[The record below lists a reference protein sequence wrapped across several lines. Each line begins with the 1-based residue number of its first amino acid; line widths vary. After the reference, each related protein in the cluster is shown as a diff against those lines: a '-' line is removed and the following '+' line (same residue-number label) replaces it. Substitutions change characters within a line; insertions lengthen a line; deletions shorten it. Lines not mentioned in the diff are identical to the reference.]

1 MGQSYLKNAA
11 LLTGA
16 DVLLRLAGM
25 GLRIYLAN
33 ALGGEGMGLYQLVLA
48 VYALFVTLATAGVS
62 VAATRLMAEELA
74 RSRAQARGMLVR
86 LAGTGLLLGAAAM
99 AAQYGL
105 AGAAARWW
113 LGDVRAAGA
122 LRVSAFGMPWM
133 ALSAV
138 LRGFFI
144 ARRRVEPNVL
154 SQLVEQSVRI
164 GIIWYAL
171 EGGSAQD
178 VSARCTAV
186 LAATAVSEAVSACIL
201 LLFYRGEAVRA
212 FGAEKARRPADPAR
226 RLWEILWPVEG
237 GRCLASALHTAENML
252 VPACLTVC
260 LLDAGG
266 RSAAVAQYGSLKGMA
281 LPLLT
286 FPFGLLGSLSVLLMP
301 EITQAHIRGER
312 ARLDCLLDRM
322 LRLTGCFSALAG
334 ALFWVW
340 GEPLA
345 LLLYHS
351 REAGFYLRVL
361 GPAMPLMYLESMVDG
376 AMKGMGEQK
385 AVFRYSLWDAVLR
398 IAGVLLLL
406 PRWGMKGFLWVILL
420 SSAYTCQ
427 MNTARLLHV
436 SGLQPRLWRW
446 LGAPALAALVSA
458 GAGEGL
464 RALLAGQRE
473 HARPAGGALRGRLW
487 HGGSLPCR
495 AVAAGAGRR
504 GAGHSADGKKPQGAA
519 EKPGESE
526 LFWTQGGELSIIQWI
541 SWRNRR
547 MGLWTLWPATP
558 GKTGADRSRPDAK
571 EDFCEENREACAAGA
586 AAPDDPGAAGC
597 GHRDIQLLL
606 CPAAPGRRRGGGQLV
621 APQPCPA
628 LPESALD
635 RGALPAQLSGGR
647 AVPCALEVCRGA

>member
-1 MGQSYLKNAA
+1 MRQSYLKNAA
-11 LLTGA
+11 LMTGA

-62 VAATRLMAEELA
+62 VAATRLMAEEL
-74 RSRAQARGMLVR
+74 SRGRAEARGMLAR
-86 LAGTGLLLGAAAM
+86 LLAAGLGLGAFAM
-99 AAQYGL
+99 VAQFGL
-105 AGAAARWW
+105 AGLAAAWW
-113 LGDVRAAGA
+113 LGDARAAGA
-122 LRVSAFGMPWM
+122 LRAAAFGMPWM
-133 ALSAV
+133 AVSAV

-154 SQLVEQSVRI
+154 SQLAEQTVRI
-164 GIIWYAL
+164 GVVYVVL
-171 EGGSAQD
+171 EQGILRGGD
-178 VSARCTAV
+178 HGRKCTAV
-186 LAATAVSEAVSACIL
+186 LAATALSEAVSAGMM
-201 LLFYRGEAVRA
+201 LLFYHREARRCFA
-212 FGAEKARRPADPAR
+212 GEKARRPRDPAR
-226 RLWEILWPVEG
+226 RLWDILWPVEG

-351 REAGFYLRVL
+351 QEAGFYLRVL

-464 RALLAGQRE
+464 RALLAGWLGSGSTPTRL
-473 HARPAGGALRGRLW
+473 AALCAGGFGMAAVCLAVQWPLGLGEEVRAILRTEK
-487 HGGSLPCR
+487 S
-495 AVAAGAGRR
+495 RR
-504 GAGHSADGKKPQGAA
+504 ERQKSP
-519 EKPGESE
+519 
-526 LFWTQGGELSIIQWI
+526 
-541 SWRNRR
+541 
-547 MGLWTLWPATP
+547 
-558 GKTGADRSRPDAK
+558 
-571 EDFCEENREACAAGA
+571 ENRNCS
-586 AAPDDPGAAGC
+586 
-597 GHRDIQLLL
+597 GHR
-606 CPAAPGRRRGGGQLV
+606 G
-621 APQPCPA
+621 
-628 LPESALD
+628 EN
-635 RGALPAQLSGGR
+635 
-647 AVPCALEVCRGA
+647 

>member
-74 RSRAQARGMLVR
+74 RGRAQARGMLVR

-113 LGDVRAAGA
+113 LGDVRAVGA

-164 GIIWYAL
+164 GIIWYTL
-171 EGGSAQD
+171 EWGNAPD

-260 LLDAGG
+260 LLDTGG

-351 REAGFYLRVL
+351 QEAGFL
-361 GPAMPLMYLESMVDG
+361 
-376 AMKGMGEQK
+376 
-385 AVFRYSLWDAVLR
+385 SL
-398 IAGVLLLL
+398 IH
-406 PRWGMKGFLWVILL
+406 I
-420 SSAYTCQ
+420 
-427 MNTARLLHV
+427 
-436 SGLQPRLWRW
+436 
-446 LGAPALAALVSA
+446 
-458 GAGEGL
+458 
-464 RALLAGQRE
+464 
-473 HARPAGGALRGRLW
+473 
-487 HGGSLPCR
+487 
-495 AVAAGAGRR
+495 
-504 GAGHSADGKKPQGAA
+504 
-519 EKPGESE
+519 
-526 LFWTQGGELSIIQWI
+526 
-541 SWRNRR
+541 
-547 MGLWTLWPATP
+547 
-558 GKTGADRSRPDAK
+558 
-571 EDFCEENREACAAGA
+571 
-586 AAPDDPGAAGC
+586 
-597 GHRDIQLLL
+597 
-606 CPAAPGRRRGGGQLV
+606 
-621 APQPCPA
+621 
-628 LPESALD
+628 
-635 RGALPAQLSGGR
+635 
-647 AVPCALEVCRGA
+647 

>member
-74 RSRAQARGMLVR
+74 RGRAQARGMLVR

-113 LGDVRAAGA
+113 LGDMRAAGA

-171 EGGSAQD
+171 EWGNAQD

-252 VPACLTVC
+252 VPACLTVF

-266 RSAAVAQYGSLKGMA
+266 RSAAVAQYGCLKGMA

-301 EITQAHIRGER
+301 EITQAHIRGETG
-312 ARLDCLLDRM
+312 RLSALLDRM
-322 LRLTGCFSALAG
+322 LRLTGYFSALAG
-334 ALFWVW
+334 AVFWVW
-340 GEPLA
+340 GASAARLFYGPDGA
-345 LLLYHS
+345 
-351 REAGFYLRVL
+351 EAGFYLTVL

-376 AMKGMGEQK
+376 AMKGVGEQK

-398 IAGVLLLL
+398 IAGVMVLL
-406 PRWGMKGFLWVILL
+406 PRFGMKGFLFVILL
-420 SSAYTCQ
+420 SSVYTCLA
-427 MNTARLLHV
+427 NTARLLRV
-436 SGLQPRLWRW
+436 SGMHPALMRW
-446 LGAPALAALVSA
+446 LGAPLLAAGVSA
-458 GAGEGL
+458 GAGVFL
-464 RALLAGQRE
+464 REMLSGWQAGETPEQLAALCIGCCSMGLAG
-473 HARPAGGALRGRLW
+473 L
-487 HGGSLPCR
+487 
-495 AVAAGAGRR
+495 
-504 GAGHSADGKKPQGAA
+504 
-519 EKPGESE
+519 
-526 LFWTQGGELSIIQWI
+526 
-541 SWRNRR
+541 
-547 MGLWTLWPATP
+547 
-558 GKTGADRSRPDAK
+558 
-571 EDFCEENREACAAGA
+571 A
-586 AAPDDPGAAGC
+586 AAWPLGLGAEVRAALHPD
-597 GHRDIQLLL
+597 
-606 CPAAPGRRRGGGQLV
+606 
-621 APQPCPA
+621 
-628 LPESALD
+628 
-635 RGALPAQLSGGR
+635 R
-647 AVPCALEVCRGA
+647 ARQKAKKA

>member
-237 GRCLASALHTAENML
+237 GRVLASALHTAENML
-252 VPACLTVC
+252 VPACLAVY
-260 LLDAGG
+260 LINAGG
-266 RSAAVAQYGSLKGMA
+266 RTVALEQYGELKGMA

-301 EITQAHIRGER
+301 EITQAHILGQTK
-312 ARLDCLLDRM
+312 RLNALLDRM
-322 LRLTGCFSALAG
+322 LRLTGYFSVLAG
-334 ALFWVW
+334 VMFWVW
-340 GEPLA
+340 GRPLA
-345 LLLYHS
+345 QLLYQS
-351 REAGFYLRVL
+351 ADAGFYLETL
-361 GPAMPLMYLESMVDG
+361 APAMPLMYLESMVDG
-376 AMKGMGEQK
+376 AMKGVGEQK
-385 AVFRYSLWDAVLR
+385 AAFRYSVWDSILR
-398 IAGVLLLL
+398 IGGVVALL
-406 PRWGMKGFLWVILL
+406 PRFGMKGFLAVILL
-420 SSAYTCQ
+420 SSLYTCAA
-427 MNTARLLHV
+427 NTGHLLFS
-436 SGLQPRLWRW
+436 SGTQHAFRRW
-446 LGAPALAALVSA
+446 LGAPALAAVLAAAA
-458 GAGEGL
+458 GMAL
-464 RALLAGQRE
+464 RKLLADGFA
-473 HARPAGGALRGRLW
+473 ARLPLQLAALGIGGCATTGVFLL
-487 HGGSLPCR
+487 
-495 AVAAGAGRR
+495 AAWPLGL
-504 GAGHSADGKKPQGAA
+504 
-519 EKPGESE
+519 GEE
-526 LFWTQGGELSIIQWI
+526 
-541 SWRNRR
+541 
-547 MGLWTLWPATP
+547 
-558 GKTGADRSRPDAK
+558 
-571 EDFCEENREACAAGA
+571 A
-586 AAPDDPGAAGC
+586 AALWAA
-597 GHRDIQLLL
+597 HR
-606 CPAAPGRRRGGGQLV
+606 PGR
-621 APQPCPA
+621 PKK
-628 LPESALD
+628 
-635 RGALPAQLSGGR
+635 
-647 AVPCALEVCRGA
+647 

>member
-1 MGQSYLKNAA
+1 MRQSYLKNAA
-11 LLTGA
+11 LLTGS
-16 DVLLRLAGM
+16 DVVLRLAGM
-25 GLRIYLAN
+25 GLRIWLAN
-33 ALGGEGMGLYQLVLA
+33 ELGGEGMGLYQLVLA
-48 VYALFVTLATAGVS
+48 VYSLFITLATAGVS
-62 VAATRLMAEELA
+62 VAATRLMAEELSGPDTA
-74 RSRAQARGMLVR
+74 RGAARGMLRR
-86 LAGTGLLLGAAAM
+86 LLAAGLLLGLFAAAL
-99 AAQYGL
+99 QL
-105 AGAAARWW
+105 ATADLAARWW

-122 LRVSAFGMPWM
+122 LRVSALGMPWM
-133 ALSAV
+133 AVSAV

-144 ARRRVEPNVL
+144 ARRHVAPNVF
-154 SQLVEQSVRI
+154 SQLTEQTVRI
-164 GIIWYAL
+164 AL
-171 EGGSAQD
+171 VALALTRTEGAAVG
-178 VSARCTAV
+178 VRCMLV
-186 LAATAVSEAVSACIL
+186 LGATAVSEAVSALCML
-201 LLFYRGEAVRA
+201 AFYRRDARSTFAGQRAV
-212 FGAEKARRPADPAR
+212 RPADPAR

-237 GRCLASALHTAENML
+237 GRVLASALHTAENML
-252 VPACLTVC
+252 VPACLAVY
-260 LLDAGG
+260 LAKAGG
-266 RSAAVAQYGSLKGMA
+266 RSAALEQYGVLKGMA

-351 REAGFYLRVL
+351 QEAGFYLRVL

-436 SGLQPRLWRW
+436 SGLKPRLWRW

-464 RALLAGQRE
+464 RALLAGWLGSGSTPTRL
-473 HARPAGGALRGRLW
+473 AALCAGGFGMAAVCLAVQWPLGLGEEVRAILRTEK
-487 HGGSLPCR
+487 S
-495 AVAAGAGRR
+495 RR
-504 GAGHSADGKKPQGAA
+504 ERQKSP
-519 EKPGESE
+519 
-526 LFWTQGGELSIIQWI
+526 
-541 SWRNRR
+541 
-547 MGLWTLWPATP
+547 
-558 GKTGADRSRPDAK
+558 
-571 EDFCEENREACAAGA
+571 ENRNCS
-586 AAPDDPGAAGC
+586 
-597 GHRDIQLLL
+597 GHR
-606 CPAAPGRRRGGGQLV
+606 G
-621 APQPCPA
+621 
-628 LPESALD
+628 EN
-635 RGALPAQLSGGR
+635 
-647 AVPCALEVCRGA
+647 